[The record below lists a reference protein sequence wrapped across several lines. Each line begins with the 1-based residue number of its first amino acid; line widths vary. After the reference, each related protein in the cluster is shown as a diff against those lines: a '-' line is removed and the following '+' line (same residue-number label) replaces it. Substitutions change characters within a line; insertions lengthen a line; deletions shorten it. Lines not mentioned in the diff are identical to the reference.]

1 MLLTP
6 PPVALMARGVLGA
19 SVVPA
24 TCCESWAPVTPR
36 APRAPVSSA
45 VLCTGPPPW
54 PWAASVSLVSVR
66 RRRAL
71 QRTVGVTAALVS
83 LPRPLPC
90 LPPLSLPSAVRGCAW
105 RNTAATRSNGDGGA
119 GATGDADDPS
129 PRRPTV
135 AVLLRGTGE
144 LRPTCAT
151 AAAPLG
157 ASVAAVF
164 AGGWSEVPSCT
175 RALEAAVIASRLATQ
190 HANDEMSMFCMKR
203 IAISA
208 LRTQQWRGLRVPA
221 MASAQGAPPLA
232 AAAAVPAVLIVL
244 VVDTSVGMTVT
255 TSHVGMTGLDHAK
268 HAVRAAVASTM
279 WQPCGIPNRVVV

>member
-6 PPVALMARGVLGA
+6 PPVARMARGVLGA

-24 TCCESWAPVTPR
+24 TWCESWAPVTPR

-90 LPPLSLPSAVRGCAW
+90 LLPLSLPLAVRGCAW

-144 LRPTCAT
+144 LRPTGAT

-175 RALEAAVIASRLATQ
+175 RALEAAVIASR
-190 HANDEMSMFCMKR
+190 SG
-203 IAISA
+203 S
-208 LRTQQWRGLRVPA
+208 
-221 MASAQGAPPLA
+221 PPVCGVSRA
-232 AAAAVPAVLIVL
+232 AACGDVPVPVCATDDPCSFASVSIVRIPKLPEWPASRPEGL
-244 VVDTSVGMTVT
+244 VE
-255 TSHVGMTGLDHAK
+255 
-268 HAVRAAVASTM
+268 
-279 WQPCGIPNRVVV
+279 